1 MKPKKI
7 TESFDEVSLKM
18 AEIGERVRQLRKAYN
33 TNYEDFAKSKNINKV
48 TLNRLERGDNVSLK
62 LFLSVLIKLDISLDE
77 FSKGL

>member
-18 AEIGERVRQLRKAYN
+18 AEIGERVRELRKVHN
-33 TNYEDFAKSKNINKV
+33 TNYEDFAKSRNVNKV

-62 LFLSVLIKLDISLDE
+62 LFLSVLMKLDISLEE